1 MKLSE
6 LARPAGA
13 THKKRRCGLGRSS
26 GHGKTSG
33 RGQKGQRSRSGHAIR
48 PWLEGGQM
56 AMVYRIPKRGF
67 THVKRVR
74 TEIVNLRS
82 LARFAAGSVVDPA
95 ALASQGL
102 IRRADGSVKILGDGA
117 VAHPLVVKAHG
128 FSQTAAARIAE
139 AGGQAQTLPPI
150 APHPVSPQGGRAPQV
165 SRGETTRAGRA

>member
-6 LARPAGA
+6 LAPPLGA

-33 RGQKGQRSRSGHAIR
+33 RGQKGQRSRSGHGIR

-67 THVKRVR
+67 THVKHVR
-74 TEIVNLRS
+74 TEVVNLRS

-95 ALASQGL
+95 ALASHGL
-102 IRRADGSVKILGDGA
+102 IRGADCTVKILGDGT
-117 VAHPLVVKAHG
+117 VTHPLVVKAHG
-128 FSQTAAARIAE
+128 FSQTAAARIVE
-139 AGGQAQTLPPI
+139 AGGQAQTIPPPA
-150 APHPVSPQGGRAPQV
+150 APPASPASPAGGQA
-165 SRGETTRAGRA
+165 